1 LTRLLWAGRGTV
13 TPWPGAEGVAS
24 VPGVIPAD
32 RLLAFSAAAFALIVV
47 PGPSVLFVV
56 SRGVTLGRKAAL
68 TTVVGNATGAYTQV
82 VGVALGLGAVVE
94 RSIVAFN
101 AIKFVG
107 AAYLVVLGVQALRHR
122 RDHVAATSTATE
134 QVKSMRRIY
143 RDGFVVGVANPKVIV
158 FFAAI
163 LPQFANPAAGSVTV
177 QILLLGLV
185 FVAIALL
192 SDGAWGVAAGT
203 AREWLRRSPR
213 LLESFQGFGGLVMI
227 GLGARLLFTGRKD

>member
-1 LTRLLWAGRGTV
+1 MPGGPTGT
-13 TPWPGAEGVAS
+13 
-24 VPGVIPAD
+24 VPGVVPAD
-32 RLLAFSAAAFALIVV
+32 RLAAFAAAAFALIVV
-47 PGPSVLFVV
+47 PGPSVLFVI
-56 SRGVTLGRKAAL
+56 SRGVTLGRRAAL

-94 RSIVAFN
+94 RSILAFN
-101 AIKFVG
+101 AIKIVG

-122 RDHVAATSTATE
+122 RDHVATTSTPAD
-134 QVKSMRRIY
+134 QAKSPWRIY

-163 LPQFANPAAGSVTV
+163 LPQFAVPSAGNVTL
-177 QILLLGLV
+177 QILFLGLV

-203 AREWLRRSPR
+203 AREWLARSPKM
-213 LLESFQGFGGLVMI
+213 LEGFRGFGGLMMI